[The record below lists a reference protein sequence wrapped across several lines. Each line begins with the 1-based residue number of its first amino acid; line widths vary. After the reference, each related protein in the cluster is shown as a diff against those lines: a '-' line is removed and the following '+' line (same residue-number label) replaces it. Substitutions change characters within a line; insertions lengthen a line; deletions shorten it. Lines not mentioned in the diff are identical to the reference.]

1 MRSYYRYY
9 QGMDYAATLLSRL
22 PGASKRDNGM
32 RRLVETLKDYLPDEH
47 VAQVVKAYAF
57 GADAHKGQTRKS
69 GEPYITHP
77 VAVAQELAEMRLD
90 SQAICAAILHDVVED
105 TPASLEELEELFG
118 PEVAQLVDAVSK
130 LDQIQFRSRAEAQAE
145 SFRKMMLA
153 MIEDIRV
160 ILVKLSDRL
169 HNMQTLGSMPV
180 AKKKRIARETLDIYA
195 PIANRLGINRMKIEL
210 EDLGFKHLHPYRYR
224 VLENALKKSKGS
236 HRQIVKRITEEFSK
250 AMAEEDISG
259 QVIGREKHLYS
270 IYRKMNEKK
279 RALSDIVD
287 VYGFRVIVDDVNT
300 CYQAL
305 GLIHGLYKPMP
316 GRFKDYIAIPRING
330 YQSLHTT
337 LFGPKGLPLE
347 VQIRTHDMDRVA
359 EAGVASHWIYKAD
372 EKADAT
378 PQRRAREW
386 LANLAEIQQSGTSE
400 EFLESV
406 KVDLFPDK
414 IYVFTPKGDIMPLP
428 KGATT
433 VDFAYAVHTDI
444 GNRCVSA
451 KIDRGLVPLRTPL
464 QNGQTVEIITS
475 RGAKPNPNWLTFVRS
490 AKARTAI
497 RNHMKN
503 LRTVESVDLGRRLL
517 DKSLKDLGS
526 SLRKVGKVRLASA
539 LEELGLS
546 TTAEL
551 FEQLGLGER
560 LAPLTARMLVGVDAS
575 GETDEREASLVI
587 AGTEGMV
594 VSYGKCC
601 YPIPGDE
608 VMGYLTAGR
617 GVVVHRNTCGNLRIF
632 RKQPE
637 KWITVTWETGL
648 DKDFSSQIQAETS
661 NRTGVLAEVAATIAD
676 CGSNIE
682 QVEVLGRHDDCSVL
696 SFLLTVKDRTHLARI
711 MRSVRK
717 MPNVMK
723 VTRECA

>member
-1 MRSYYRYY
+1 
-9 QGMDYAATLLSRL
+9 
-22 PGASKRDNGM
+22 M
-32 RRLVETLKDYLPDEH
+32 RRLVETLESYLPDEQ
-47 VAQVVKAYAF
+47 VARVLEAYEF
-57 GADAHKGQTRKS
+57 GAAAHQGQTRKS

-77 VAVAQELAEMRLD
+77 VAVAQELGEMHLD
-90 SQAICAAILHDVVED
+90 SEAICAAILHDVVED
-105 TPASLEELEELFG
+105 TEASLEQIREQFG
-118 PEVAQLVDAVSK
+118 EEVALIVDGVSK

-169 HNMQTLGSMPV
+169 HNMQTLGAMPA

-195 PIANRLGINRMKIEL
+195 PIANRLGINRLKVQL
-210 EDLGFKHLHPYRYR
+210 EDLGFKHLHPFRYR
-224 VLENALKKSKGS
+224 VLDNALKKSKGS
-236 HRQIVKRITEEFSK
+236 QRQIVKRISEQFEK
-250 AMAEEDISG
+250 AMKEDGISG
-259 QVIGREKHLYS
+259 EVIGREKHLYS
-270 IYRKMNEKK
+270 IYKKMAEKK
-279 RALSDIVD
+279 RVLSDVVD
-287 VYGFRVIVDDVNT
+287 VYGFRIIVDDVTT
-300 CYQAL
+300 CYQTL
-305 GLIHGLYKPMP
+305 GLVHQLYKPMP

-347 VQIRTHDMDRVA
+347 VQIRTRHMDRVA
-359 EAGVASHWIYKAD
+359 ESGVASHWVYKAD
-372 EKADAT
+372 EKSDAT

-386 LANLAEIQQSGTSE
+386 LANLAELQQSGTSE

-444 GNRCVSA
+444 GDRTVAA
-451 KIDRGLVPLRTPL
+451 KINRGLVPLRTPL

-503 LRTVESVDLGRRLL
+503 LRSTESVDLGKRLL

-526 SLRKVGKVRLASA
+526 SLRKVGKVRMAEA
-539 LEELGLS
+539 LDELGLNNTS
-546 TTAEL
+546 EL

-560 LAPLTARMLVGVDAS
+560 LAPLTARFLAGA
-575 GETDEREASLVI
+575 DEDGKNEGDIASLVI

-594 VSYGKCC
+594 VSYAKCC
-601 YPIPGDE
+601 YPLPGDD

-617 GVVVHRNTCGNLRIF
+617 GVVIHRNTCGNLSNF

-637 KWITVTWETGL
+637 KWIAVSWEGKI
-648 DKDFSSQIQAETS
+648 DRDFHCLIQCETR

-676 CGSNIE
+676 SGSNIE
-682 QVEVLGRHDDCSVL
+682 QVEVISRHEDISVL
-696 SFLLTVKDRTHLARI
+696 TFLLQVHDRIHLAQI
-711 MRSVRK
+711 MRNVRK
-717 MPNVMK
+717 MPNVIR
-723 VTRECA
+723 VSRECA

>member
-1 MRSYYRYY
+1 
-9 QGMDYAATLLSRL
+9 MDYAATILSRF
-22 PGASKRDNGM
+22 PGASRRDHGV
-32 RRLVETLKDYLPDEH
+32 RRLVETLKSYLPDD
-47 VAQVVKAYAF
+47 QIDQILRAYEF
-57 GADAHKGQTRKS
+57 GASAHEGQTRKS

-77 VAVAQELAEMRLD
+77 VAVAQELADMHLD
-90 SQAICAAILHDVVED
+90 AQAITAAILHDVVED
-105 TPASLEELEELFG
+105 TAASLDDIEESFG
-118 PEVAQLVDAVSK
+118 HEVAQLVDAVSK

-169 HNMQTLGSMPV
+169 HNMQTLGAMPT

-195 PIANRLGINRMKIEL
+195 PIANRLGINSLKIRL
-210 EDLGFKHLHPYRYR
+210 EDLGFKHLHPLRYR
-224 VLENALKKSKGS
+224 VLEKTLKKSKGTQ
-236 HRQIVKRITEEFSK
+236 RQIVKRISEEFGK
-250 AMAEEDISG
+250 AMKEEGIKG
-259 QVIGREKHLYS
+259 EVIGREKHLYS
-270 IYRKMNEKK
+270 IYKKMAEK
-279 RALSDIVD
+279 RRPLSDIVD
-287 VYGFRVIVDDVNT
+287 VYGFRIIVDDVNT
-300 CYQAL
+300 CYQTL

-347 VQIRTHDMDRVA
+347 VQIRTRQMDRVA

-372 EKADAT
+372 EKTDAT

-386 LANLAEIQQSGTSE
+386 LSNLAEIQQSGTSE

-444 GNRCVSA
+444 GDRCVAA
-451 KIDRGLVPLRTPL
+451 KIDRALVPLRTPL
-464 QNGQTVEIITS
+464 QNGQTVEIVTA
-475 RGAKPNPNWLTFVRS
+475 RGARPNPNWLTFVRS

-503 LRTVESVDLGRRLL
+503 LRSTESIDIGKRLL
-517 DKSLKDLGS
+517 DKSLKDEGS
-526 SLRKVGKVRLASA
+526 SLRKIGKVRMASA
-539 LEELGLS
+539 LEELGLDS
-546 TTAEL
+546 ADEL
-551 FEQLGLGER
+551 FEQLGLGKR
-560 LAPLTARMLVGVDAS
+560 LAPLTARILVGTGKDGTAGDRVT
-575 GETDEREASLVI
+575 GLVI

-594 VSYGKCC
+594 ISYAKCC
-601 YPIPGDE
+601 HPIPGDV

-617 GVVVHRNTCGNLRIF
+617 GVVIHRNTCGNLSNF

-637 KWITVTWETGL
+637 KWIAVTWE
-648 DKDFSSQIQAETS
+648 KDIQREFSCQIQTETR

-676 CGSNIE
+676 SGSNIE

-696 SFLLTVKDRTHLARI
+696 SFLLSVKDRSHLAQI
-711 MRSVRK
+711 MRDVRK
-717 MPNVMK
+717 MPNVLR
-723 VTRECA
+723 VSRDCA

>member
-1 MRSYYRYY
+1 
-9 QGMDYAATLLSRL
+9 MDYAATLLSKF
-22 PGASKRDNGM
+22 PGASRRDFGL
-32 RRLVETLKDYLPDEH
+32 RRLVETIKVYMPNEH
-47 VAQVVKAYAF
+47 VEQVLKAYEF
-57 GADAHKGQTRKS
+57 GASAHEGQTRKS
-69 GEPYITHP
+69 GEPYISHP
-77 VAVAQELAEMRLD
+77 IAVAQELADMRLD
-90 SQAICAAILHDVVED
+90 AQAICAAILHDVVED
-105 TPASLEELEELFG
+105 TPASLAQIEENFG

-130 LDQIQFRSRAEAQAE
+130 LDQIQFHSRAEAQAE

-169 HNMQTLGSMPV
+169 HNMQTLGAMPA

-210 EDLGFKHLHPYRYR
+210 EDLGFKHLYPYRYR
-224 VLENALKKSKGS
+224 VLDSTLKKAKGS
-236 HRQIVKRITEEFSK
+236 QRQIVRRISEEFSK
-250 AMAEEDISG
+250 ALKEEGIAG
-259 QVIGREKHLYS
+259 QVIGRQKHLYS
-270 IYRKMNEKK
+270 IYRKMAEKK

-287 VYGFRVIVDDVNT
+287 VYGFRIIVDDVNT
-300 CYQAL
+300 CYQTL

-347 VQIRTHDMDRVA
+347 VQIRTREMDRVA

-444 GNRCVSA
+444 GDRCVAA

-464 QNGQTVEIITS
+464 QNGQTVEIVTS

-503 LRTVESVDLGRRLL
+503 LRAAESIDLGKRLL

-526 SLRKVGKVRLASA
+526 SLRKVGKVRMASVV
-539 LEELGLS
+539 EDLGLNN
-546 TTAEL
+546 TAEL
-551 FEQLGLGER
+551 FEQIGLGER
-560 LAPLTARMLVGVDAS
+560 LAPLSARMLIG
-575 GETDEREASLVI
+575 TDEAGDTDGKAAHLVI

-601 YPIPGDE
+601 HPIPGDE

-637 KWITVTWETGL
+637 KWITVTWEKQL
-648 DKDFSSQIQAETS
+648 NRDFSSQIQAETR

-696 SFLLTVKDRTHLARI
+696 SFLLTVKDRNHLAKI

>member
-1 MRSYYRYY
+1 
-9 QGMDYAATLLSRL
+9 MDYAATILSRL
-22 PGASKRDNGM
+22 PGASRRDHGV
-32 RRLVETLKDYLPDEH
+32 RRLVETLEAYLPDE
-47 VAQVVKAYAF
+47 QVKKVLEAYEF
-57 GADAHKGQTRKS
+57 GATFHEGQTRKS

-77 VAVAQELAEMRLD
+77 VAVAQELAEMHLD
-90 SQAICAAILHDVVED
+90 SEAVCAAILHDVVED
-105 TPASLEELEELFG
+105 TAATLEEIEARFG
-118 PEVAQLVDAVSK
+118 EEVALIVDGVSK

-169 HNMQTLGSMPV
+169 HNMQTLGAMPTM
-180 AKKKRIARETLDIYA
+180 KKKRIARETLDIYA
-195 PIANRLGINRMKIEL
+195 PIANRLGINRLKVQL

-224 VLENALKKSKGS
+224 VLETALKKSKGS
-236 HRQIVKRITEEFSK
+236 QKQIVRRISDQFGK
-250 AMAEEDISG
+250 AMAEDNISG
-259 QVIGREKHLYS
+259 EVIGREKHLYS
-270 IYRKMNEKK
+270 IYKKMAEKK
-279 RALSDIVD
+279 RVLSDVVD
-287 VYGFRVIVDDVNT
+287 VYGFRIIVDDVST
-300 CYQAL
+300 CYQTL
-305 GLIHGLYKPMP
+305 GLVHQLYKPMP

-347 VQIRTHDMDRVA
+347 VQIRTRDMDRVA
-359 EAGVASHWIYKAD
+359 ESGVASHWIYKAD
-372 EKADAT
+372 EKSDAT

-386 LANLAEIQQSGTSE
+386 LANLAELQQSGTSE

-444 GNRCVSA
+444 GNRTVAA
-451 KIDRGLVPLRTPL
+451 KINRGLVPLRTPL

-497 RNHMKN
+497 RQHMKN
-503 LRTVESVDLGRRLL
+503 LRSVESVDLGKRLL
-517 DKSLKDLGS
+517 DKSLKDLNS
-526 SLRKVGKVRLASA
+526 SLRKVGKVRMAEALKDLA
-539 LEELGLS
+539 LES
-546 TTAEL
+546 TDEL

-560 LAPLTARMLVGVDAS
+560 LAPLTARYLIGADEE
-575 GETDEREASLVI
+575 GESIGDVASLVI

-594 VSYGKCC
+594 VSYAKCC
-601 YPIPGDE
+601 YPLPGDE

-617 GVVVHRNTCGNLRIF
+617 GVVIHRNNCGNLSNF

-637 KWITVTWETGL
+637 KWIAVSWE
-648 DKDFSSQIQAETS
+648 KDIDREFHCQIQCETR

-682 QVEVLGRHDDCSVL
+682 QVEVVSRHEDCSIL
-696 SFLLTVKDRTHLARI
+696 TFLLQVKDRIHLAQI
-711 MRSVRK
+711 MRNVRK
-717 MPNVMK
+717 MQNVIR
-723 VTRECA
+723 VSRDCA